1 MGVIICDRDHCVAAA
16 GVSRKEVLE
25 RRVSASLEEIM
36 DMRSPFVFKTG
47 DRRKAALEGV
57 AHEIGVAIPIVAA
70 GDIAGA
76 VVLTLKESFM
86 PSDSDL
92 KLATVAAGF
101 LGKQMEDF

>member
-1 MGVIICDRDHCVAAA
+1 
-16 GVSRKEVLE
+16 
-25 RRVSASLEEIM
+25 
-36 DMRSPFVFKTG
+36 MRNPFVFKTG
-47 DRRKAALEGV
+47 DRRKTAIEGV
-57 AHEIGVAIPIVAA
+57 MHEIGVAVPIIAS

-76 VVLTLKESFM
+76 VVLAIKDSFM